1 MARLQELYRPVMAAS
16 LLFLG
21 TDAVAQTIP
30 LAGAMVLSEETA
42 TFDLARDCRRPSQP
56 VVDAQQPEPVVL
68 SWETDFFGLSAKQNL
83 RPRWSHE
90 LETGGPRIEFGTF
103 GEGRQF
109 NRPKLAHL
117 AFDWQF

>member
-1 MARLQELYRPVMAAS
+1 MERDDQAKPKKGKARRY
-16 LLFLG
+16 
-21 TDAVAQTIP
+21 
-30 LAGAMVLSEETA
+30 
-42 TFDLARDCRRPSQP
+42 
-56 VVDAQQPEPVVL
+56 
-68 SWETDFFGLSAKQNL
+68 
-83 RPRWSHE
+83 E